1 MHFLPITL
9 PLYTSVKCQRCLVWW
24 RKAAGTIWKV
34 FSCICRAIVVLGVY
48 QFDAVPNCRI
58 WNQWLET
65 RVWLDRKNTFQQSSE
80 WSHLKRLPVAEDVW
94 AYAGWTP
101 VKVSWEE
108 DWFLPSPPA
117 LILVEISR
125 QSSLGLAFYV
135 CEETR
140 DVSRTQKENWGELVG
155 LGKRKSTFLWPQGD
169 ILRLFWSS

>member
-1 MHFLPITL
+1 MHFLPIIL
-9 PLYTSVKCQRCLVWW
+9 PLYTSVKCQQCVVWW
-24 RKAAGTIWKV
+24 RKAAGTMWKLSV
-34 FSCICRAIVVLGVY
+34 CIRRAIVVVGVY

-65 RVWLDRKNTFQQSSE
+65 RVWLDRKNAFQQLSE

-108 DWFLPSPPA
+108 DWFLPSPHA
-117 LILVEISR
+117 LILVEVSG

-140 DVSRTQKENWGELVG
+140 DISHTPKENWGELVG
-155 LGKRKSTFLWPQGD
+155 LGRENPLSCGPKE
-169 ILRLFWSS
+169 IY